1 MSGGFCI
8 TKKSYF
14 WADPFWD
21 LNRIDALM
29 EEFMNEAFES
39 MMNAERNQ
47 RLMYY
52 GFSVSVGPDGKPLI
66 SEFGNVRPGLEGPE
80 LREEI
85 SPLVDIMDS
94 KGCIT
99 VFAELPG
106 VEKKDIDL
114 KVAEDCL
121 TISVEKEKR
130 NYYKEVALPANVKP
144 GTAKASY
151 KNGVLEVSL
160 EKAGKQ
166 SGKRIT
172 VK

>member
-1 MSGGFCI
+1 MTGGI
-8 TKKSYF
+8 SIKKKGN
-14 WADPFWD
+14 WPDPIWD
-21 LNRIDALM
+21 LNRIDELM
-29 EEFMNEAFES
+29 EEFMSEAFES
-39 MMNAERNQ
+39 FKKAERS
-47 RLMYY
+47 RGMMYY
-52 GFSVSVGPDGKPLI
+52 GFSVSVGPDGKPVI
-66 SEFGNVRPGLEGPE
+66 SEFGNVRPGLGGPE
-80 LREEI
+80 LRDEA

-94 KGCIT
+94 KGRIT

-106 VEKKDIDL
+106 VKKKDIGL

-121 TISVEKEKR
+121 TISVEKDTR
-130 NYYKEVALPANVKP
+130 NFYKEVSLPVNVKP

-160 EKAGKQ
+160 EKAGRQ